1 MGRVRVTGASLWVG
15 FGYKKKTRPKPDPLP
30 FLIVIRMWYVLFFLK
45 GNMRTIINEIRKK
58 HIGCSWWWT
67 QKSIN
72 SKQKRR
78 SQEPSLIEEKTIKEE
93 QSVKPQHWDQSKS
106 QHWHKSFYSTN
117 IFSESSKKR
126 RLCSNQIVHV
136 KQPEIKF
143 QIHIYISP
151 LIYITLC

>member
-1 MGRVRVTGASLWVG
+1 MGRVRVTGASLQVG
-15 FGYKKKTRPKPDPLP
+15 SGINKNPSWTRPIAIPNCDPY
-30 FLIVIRMWYVLFFLK
+30 VICPFFLK

-78 SQEPSLIEEKTIKEE
+78 SQEPSLIEEKTVKEE

-117 IFSESSKKR
+117 IFSEFSKKR
-126 RLCSNQIVHV
+126 RLCSNKIVHV
-136 KQPEIKF
+136 KQPGIKF
-143 QIHIYISP
+143 QIHIYIY
-151 LIYITLC
+151 IYILAHSYI